1 MTGVSRDT
9 DAALRLLGMVTD
21 GGQIASVT
29 EFQEEEGITID
40 DEEANEVEH
49 GEFSRPQPIARQA
62 AMRKA
67 VVATV
72 KRSISVASSQEEV
85 MKKKKVKKA

>member
-1 MTGVSRDT
+1 
-9 DAALRLLGMVTD
+9 MVTD

-29 EFQEEEGITID
+29 EFQDDQGINVD
-40 DEEANEVEH
+40 DEEAIDVEN
-49 GEFSRPQPIARQA
+49 GEFGKPQPVARKP
-62 AMRKA
+62 AMCKTA
-67 VVATV
+67 VATV